1 MTTQELKTRY
11 GELYTT
17 MKGSKDVSKMML
29 FGMATTAMFDKMAE
43 THPDLAATMLSMLA
57 PIEYN
62 NYVSPEE
69 AMAIASKFI
78 NSDRMVSGAT
88 EPTRGA
94 HWSMDILKSFL
105 SSRNIPLEEKPY
117 YNWPALWLTVNMIW
131 SDYADT
137 LSELLGT
144 KDNERLAV
152 ASYKMAVKK
161 LKDLD
166 RPSFIRHYFCL

>member
-1 MTTQELKTRY
+1 MNAREMKDLFQSYMRMAVEAKDPAKMQVLADTYTELFEK
-11 GELYTT
+11 
-17 MKGSKDVSKMML
+17 V
-29 FGMATTAMFDKMAE
+29 AE
-43 THPDLAATMLSMLA
+43 SHPDLATATLAMMA

-69 AMAIASKFI
+69 AMAVASKFI

-88 EPTRGA
+88 EPTHGA

-105 SSRNIPLEEKPY
+105 NSRNIPLEEKPY

-144 KDNERLAV
+144 KDNDRLAV

-166 RPSFIRHYFCL
+166 RPSFIRHYFSL